1 MVSSTLVSGISV
13 DCLLVLVVDD
23 EAAMREVVS
32 MRLADWGYDVCVAAD
47 GAEAGRLIQERHPDL
62 VISDVVLPDMTGLE
76 LLSHLTAG
84 EPTRPVIMM
93 TAYGTVELAVDA
105 MKQGAQ
111 DFLTKPLD
119 YSKLKAVLAAAGRDL
134 SLRTEVRDLDQEL
147 ATQAET
153 GAIIGT
159 SSAIQAIRDLIQRV
173 AATDASALITGK
185 SGTGKELVVR
195 TIHELSARR
204 GGPFIA
210 INAAAMAESLI
221 ESEIF
226 GHEKGSFT
234 GATGTRQGCFE
245 LAHHGTLLL
254 DEIVEMP
261 IALQPKLLRILED
274 GKVRRLGGTQEH
286 HFDVRV
292 LAATNRDPAE
302 AVREGMLREDLFYR
316 LSVFSISVPPL
327 REHAEDIPLLA
338 HHFIRHFNRK
348 HGRAVEGLRDEAR
361 QRLMAYGWPGNVRE
375 LRNVM
380 ERAIVLAND
389 WIEVSDLPPYFID
402 GNGGPPAAGSTDAL
416 AGLSLAEVEKRLILD
431 TLERVGQNKAE
442 AARRLK
448 LDVKT
453 IRNKLKS
460 YGLG

>member
-1 MVSSTLVSGISV
+1 
-13 DCLLVLVVDD
+13 
-23 EAAMREVVS
+23 

-47 GAEAGRLIQERHPDL
+47 GAEAGRLIKDKERQPDI
-62 VISDVVLPDMTGLE
+62 VISDVVLPDMTGLD
-76 LLSHLTAG
+76 LLSHLTVG
-84 EPTRPVIMM
+84 DLTKPVIMM

-119 YSKLKAVLAAAGRDL
+119 YSKLKAVLEAAGRDL

-159 SSAIQAIRDLIQRV
+159 SSAMQAIRDLIQRV
-173 AATDASALITGK
+173 AATDASALITGE

-195 TIHELSARR
+195 TIHDLSARR
-204 GGPFIA
+204 AGPFIA

-245 LAHHGTLLL
+245 LAHEGTLFL
-254 DEIVEMP
+254 DEISEMP
-261 IALQPKLLRILED
+261 SALQPKLLRILED

-286 HFDVRV
+286 RFDVRV

-302 AVREGMLREDLFYR
+302 AVRDGGLRADLFYR
-316 LSVFSISVPPL
+316 LSVFAISVPPL
-327 REHAEDIPLLA
+327 REHPEDIPLLA
-338 HHFIRHFNRK
+338 HHFLRHFNQK
-348 HGRAVEGLRDEAR
+348 HGRAIEGLRDEAR
-361 QRLMAYGWPGNVRE
+361 QRLMAYSWPGNVRE

-402 GNGGPPAAGSTDAL
+402 GNGGPPASRSTESL

-431 TLERVGQNKAE
+431 TLERVGHNKAE